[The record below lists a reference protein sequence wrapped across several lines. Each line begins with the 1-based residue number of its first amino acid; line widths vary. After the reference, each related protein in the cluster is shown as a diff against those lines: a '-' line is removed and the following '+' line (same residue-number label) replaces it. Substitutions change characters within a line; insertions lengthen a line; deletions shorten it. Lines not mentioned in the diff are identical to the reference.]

1 MLLDTMLRQEMM
13 PMIKKTILGQETM
26 MMMMMMMIKK
36 VLLMIQEMKK
46 IIQR

>member
-26 MMMMMMMIKK
+26 MMMMMMTQKA
-36 VLLMIQEMKK
+36 LLMIQ
-46 IIQR
+46 

>member
-26 MMMMMMMIKK
+26 MMMMMMTQKT
-36 VLLMIQEMKK
+36 LLMIQEMKMM
-46 IIQR
+46 IQR